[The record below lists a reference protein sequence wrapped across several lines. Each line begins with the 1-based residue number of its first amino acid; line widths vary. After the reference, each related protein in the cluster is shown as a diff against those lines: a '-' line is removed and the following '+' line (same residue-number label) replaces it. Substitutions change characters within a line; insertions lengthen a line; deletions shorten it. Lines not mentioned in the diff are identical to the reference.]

1 MGKRGALPAFLS
13 SFCCPLPGGNAAAR
27 QAAETAEPETGV
39 RNGKSIAALIVAAGR
54 GTRLSPTDEARP
66 KQYLD
71 LAGTPVLARS
81 IAGFAGHEAIDTVLA
96 VIGPEDD
103 AFYAD
108 LPPDGTGKVLPPVTG
123 GATRQLS
130 VLKGLEALEKTHP
143 DLVLI
148 HDGARPIVPAAVI
161 DGVIAALDAADAA
174 LPATPV
180 IDTIKRS
187 QDGRTVGGT
196 EDRTQLFAA
205 QTPQGFAFDRILGLH
220 RRVREITDG
229 FTDDTAIA
237 EWGGVPVAL
246 SEGSADN
253 IKITLPGDLSR
264 AAQILKGSSKM
275 QTRIGNGYD
284 VHPFVPGDAVILGG
298 VTIPHDKKLKGH
310 SDADAGLHVLTDALL
325 GALAEGD
332 IGTHFPPSEE
342 KWRGEP
348 SRTFLGFAAERVAAR
363 GGRIVNLDLTIV
375 AERPKIGPH
384 VAAMRENIARICGI
398 DISRVSVK
406 ATTSEKMG
414 FVGRE
419 EGIATIGSASVEL
432 PE

>member
-1 MGKRGALPAFLS
+1 M
-13 SFCCPLPGGNAAAR
+13 
-27 QAAETAEPETGV
+27 GV
-39 RNGKSIAALIVAAGR
+39 RHGKSIAALIVAGGR
-54 GTRLSPTDEARP
+54 GTRLAPDDAARP

-71 LAGTPVLARS
+71 LAGMPVLAHS
-81 IAGFAGHEAIDTVLA
+81 IAAFSRHEAVDHVLA
-96 VIGPEDD
+96 VIGADD
-103 AFYAD
+103 AEFYAG
-108 LPPDGTGKVLPPVTG
+108 LPPDATGKVLPPATG

-130 VLKGLEALEKTHP
+130 VLNGLEALADVAP

-148 HDGARPIVPAAVI
+148 HDGARPIVPASVI
-161 DGVIAALDAADAA
+161 DGVIVALESADAV
-174 LPATPV
+174 LPATAV
-180 IDTIKRS
+180 TDTIKRS
-187 QDGRTVGGT
+187 TDGRTVGGT

-205 QTPQGFAFDRILGLH
+205 QTPQGFSFARILGLH
-220 RRVREITDG
+220 RRVREVTDG

-246 SEGSADN
+246 SQGSADN
-253 IKITLPGDLSR
+253 IKITLPGDIDR

-348 SRTFLGFAAERVAAR
+348 SETFLSFAAKRVAAR

-384 VAAMRENIARICGI
+384 VAAMRDNIARICGI
-398 DISRVSVK
+398 DVSRVSVK